1 MRLRFPLF
9 ALLFIAG
16 SLAMPHFVHA
26 GIPFFGPIIDKSW
39 TVSSAGVQCALG
51 WGAFMTV
58 INNII
63 QLLITLAIVFVAP
76 LMIAWA
82 GFLMVVNQGN
92 AGKLTEA
99 KGILIHTVVGIV
111 LALASWMIVDAVMAV
126 LYNPAT
132 AGSTWSSL
140 IGSSGL
146 VCLPQ
151 QGVGTGLNPTT
162 ISPPGLGVGTTLPT
176 DLSTSP
182 GSPCN
187 PATIT
192 AATSAT
198 QNQAKLLACVA
209 QGEST
214 CGSINPP
221 YTLNYSWNKD
231 TGNGKASTAAGAYQ
245 VLLST
250 NSDCYDN
257 SVCEQAGG
265 SPGVALNC
273 KSGFGPNGFTAGG
286 NSTVLAKCL
295 NAAGN
300 VSCSAAAAVCL
311 LNKQSFSSAYATD
324 PYTASCLSRYP
335 N

>member
-162 ISPPGLGVGTTLPT
+162 ISPPGLGVVPPGGGGAFTYDPGIQAQVGDESSALSTLLTCMAGKVSPGIGRISSISDSLITSGQKTFAQCAAQHVCAHSANSCHYGGTGATNGKSYAVDFGDDQNMTALTSAATACGANTLNEGTHLHASVGAGTT
-176 DLSTSP
+176 
-182 GSPCN
+182 
-187 PATIT
+187 
-192 AATSAT
+192 
-198 QNQAKLLACVA
+198 
-209 QGEST
+209 
-214 CGSINPP
+214 
-221 YTLNYSWNKD
+221 
-231 TGNGKASTAAGAYQ
+231 
-245 VLLST
+245 
-250 NSDCYDN
+250 
-257 SVCEQAGG
+257 
-265 SPGVALNC
+265 
-273 KSGFGPNGFTAGG
+273 
-286 NSTVLAKCL
+286 
-295 NAAGN
+295 
-300 VSCSAAAAVCL
+300 CSL
-311 LNKQSFSSAYATD
+311 
-324 PYTASCLSRYP
+324 
-335 N
+335 